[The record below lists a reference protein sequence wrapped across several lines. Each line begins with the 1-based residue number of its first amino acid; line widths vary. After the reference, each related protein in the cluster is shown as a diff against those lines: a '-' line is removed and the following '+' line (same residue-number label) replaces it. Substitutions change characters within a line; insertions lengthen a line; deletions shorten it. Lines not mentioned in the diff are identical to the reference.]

1 MLQITKELRDLI
13 VSVLGMVKSDNVN
26 FEMTLKGLVSTLS
39 ELKEEEEK
47 KTLDEVLE
55 ETVEAK

>member
-1 MLQITKELRDLI
+1 
-13 VSVLGMVKSDNVN
+13 MVKSDNVN

-39 ELKEEEEK
+39 ELKEEDEK

-55 ETVEAK
+55 EK

>member
-1 MLQITKELRDLI
+1 
-13 VSVLGMVKSDNVN
+13 MVKSDNVN

>member
-39 ELKEEEEK
+39 DLKEEDEK

-55 ETVEAK
+55 EKVEAK